1 MRSKP
6 APTLCP
12 ACDAALTAR
21 EAREGWCDS
30 CGKRPPS
37 APLPRARGRGEAGS
51 GVGAFVFWVLTALL
65 LLFVAAAA
73 IRGQL
78 RTSLLAV
85 KVCLLGAL
93 AVQSL
98 RGYLAHKPS
107 LPG

>member
-30 CGKRPPS
+30 CSKRLPS
-37 APLPRARGRGEAGS
+37 APPPRAKGRGEAGS
-51 GVGAFVFWVLTALL
+51 GVGAFVFWGVMALL

-78 RTSLLAV
+78 RAGLLAV

-98 RGYLAHKPS
+98 RGYLARKLS